1 MAFVAFVLIVNCT
14 GTGACYCSDGRSRAA
29 SDDSPDRRAA
39 SRTYAN
45 SGDGSAHTV
54 TSMVTAVVGNGCRGR
69 ALSLRVIDSRLN
81 IGPVSLRT
89 RNYGQKAG
97 DSEDGY

>member
-1 MAFVAFVLIVNCT
+1 VAFVAFVLIVNCT
-14 GTGACYCSDGRSRAA
+14 GGTSCNGTDRRSRAA
-29 SDDSPDRRAA
+29 TDNSADRRSAGCA
-39 SRTYAN
+39 NAN
-45 SGDGSAHTV
+45 SRDGSAHTV